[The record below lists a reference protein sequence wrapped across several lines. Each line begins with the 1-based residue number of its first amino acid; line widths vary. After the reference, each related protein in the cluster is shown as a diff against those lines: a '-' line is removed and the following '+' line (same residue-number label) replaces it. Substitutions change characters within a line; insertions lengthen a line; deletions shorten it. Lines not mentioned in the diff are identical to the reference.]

1 MVDSTPTRRPI
12 DLLTAALRF
21 RIKGFTWHLLAS
33 ILLATMVG
41 WLILALWFPWP
52 YRELCGGLELLRLVI
67 GVDVVVGPFLTFV
80 VFNIKKPRRELVRD
94 ISIIALCQLGALAYG
109 LHSVYEARPVFL
121 VFEVDRF
128 RAITPADVYLK
139 ELPQALPAF
148 RHLSLTG
155 PKLIGTRAP
164 HPGDEQLKTF
174 DLAMQGFDIGQR
186 PIFWQPFDLSRA
198 AAIARSRPVTSLEKK
213 YPKQD
218 AEIMDALKEAGVSPT
233 EGRFLPLTSRKSS
246 WVTILDAHGNPA
258 AFLPLNGFF

>member
-1 MVDSTPTRRPI
+1 MKKALQSTRWKAAGLH
-12 DLLTAALRF
+12 LLGSALIASATAA
-21 RIKGFTWHLLAS
+21 
-33 ILLATMVG
+33 
-41 WLILALWFPWP
+41 LILALWYPWP
-52 YRELCGGLELLRLVI
+52 YRRLCGGIELLFLVA
-67 GVDVVVGPFLTFV
+67 GVDLIVGPFLTLI
-80 VFNIKKPRRELVRD
+80 VFDASKPRSELVRD
-94 ISIIALCQLGALAYG
+94 IGTIVLLQLSALAYG
-109 LHSVYEARPVFL
+109 LHSVYEARPVLL

-128 RAITPADVYLK
+128 RAITPADIYLP
-139 ELPQALPAF
+139 ELPRAAPQF
-148 RHLSLTG
+148 RALSLTG
-155 PKLIGTRAP
+155 PRLVGTRAP
-164 HPGDEQLKTF
+164 RSDQERSRAF
-174 DLAMQGFDIGQR
+174 DLALQGFDIGQR